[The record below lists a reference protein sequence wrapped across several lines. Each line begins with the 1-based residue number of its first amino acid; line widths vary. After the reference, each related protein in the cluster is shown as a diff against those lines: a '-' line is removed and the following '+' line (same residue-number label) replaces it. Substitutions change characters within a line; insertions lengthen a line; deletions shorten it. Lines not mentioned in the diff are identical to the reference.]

1 MKKITWKQA
10 LRDALV
16 SAGFLGLAVLISGL
30 LSQLHNDSNP
40 FAPSLFILAVALIA
54 RFTSGYVW
62 GFIASAVSVICVN
75 YIFTYPFLEFNFSI
89 SGYPLTFA
97 CMLLVSVLIST
108 LTTQIKKQE
117 QLRFEMER
125 EKMRA
130 DLLRSVSHDLRTPLT
145 SMLGAS

>member
-62 GFIASAVSVICVN
+62 GFIASAVSVLSWIGTC
-75 YIFTYPFLEFNFSI
+75 
-89 SGYPLTFA
+89 
-97 CMLLVSVLIST
+97 
-108 LTTQIKKQE
+108 
-117 QLRFEMER
+117 R
-125 EKMRA
+125 
-130 DLLRSVSHDLRTPLT
+130 
-145 SMLGAS
+145 